1 MKATTLLERHHRN
14 LQQLCEAVERGSP
27 TMRESLM
34 PQLAA
39 DVAAHV
45 AVELE
50 FFYPMI
56 GEVLGEEAWGVEGRA
71 RHAQA
76 VRSLEEALEATRDGV
91 EFERAIGALRVAIE
105 LHAQEEE
112 EGLFARVEA
121 ALDPGASRELAREMM
136 TLYHASVEAGYGRHS
151 SAWTLSPTWSVEV
164 TR

>member
-27 TMRESLM
+27 PIRESLM

-45 AVELE
+45 AVEVE
-50 FFYPMI
+50 IFYPMI
-56 GEVLGEEAWGVEGRA
+56 GEVLGEEAWAVEGRA

-76 VRSLEEALEATRDGV
+76 MRSLEQALEAACDGV
-91 EFERAIGALRVAIE
+91 EFEHAIASLRAAIE

-112 EGLFARVEA
+112 EGLFARVET
-121 ALDPGASRELAREMM
+121 ALDAGASRELARSMM
-136 TLYHASVEAGYGRHS
+136 SLYHASVEAGYARHG
-151 SAWTLSPTWSVEV
+151 AH
-164 TR
+164 